1 MTRGVAHDEFAT
13 NTPPPSICVSWRR
26 QLSTWL
32 GISLPGE
39 KLPLP
44 TGQALDEAKCI
55 CQLCSA
61 SSLTTNRGMC
71 YEAAQQSSNFVRAS
85 NARATPSTPKSPQG
99 WYAPAARLD
108 DLQIPH
114 HLHHGSY
121 LSLICLSRRR
131 RPVLI
136 RRAATIG
143 NSAVYDMVQSIS
155 PWKTTTGEPLLKV
168 CSRSFQGDVV

>member
-1 MTRGVAHDEFAT
+1 MSLEDMPGASAEASVYFHRRG
-13 NTPPPSICVSWRR
+13 WREAIR
-26 QLSTWL
+26 RRRSGCHYPL
-32 GISLPGE
+32 GTE
-39 KLPLP
+39 R
-44 TGQALDEAKCI
+44 EANCI
-55 CQLCSA
+55 CQLLA
-61 SSLTTNRGMC
+61 SLWATNRRHVIGG
-71 YEAAQQSSNFVRAS
+71 YAAAVKLRRAS